1 MSATTC
7 PQCEKRVATRVER
20 RREVLPVRGEDVE
33 VEADVAVCLECGEDL
48 FVEEMDDR
56 TLRAAFAEYR
66 RRHGLLSPEEI
77 AGIRR
82 RYDLGQRPLSLLL
95 GWGEITLHRYEGG
108 SLQDDAHDAQLRMA
122 ANPAN
127 MRVLLAKNSHK
138 LSERQRT
145 RLEAR
150 LDELEG
156 SDASEWETCAPAP
169 FVAREEASEYG
180 GYQRFDPSKLHEMI
194 LCFAGHPDM
203 FATKLN
209 KLLFYADFLHF
220 KEFATPISGV
230 PYLRFQHG
238 PVPEHYGWTVDG
250 LVEGGELE
258 QKERSGRDWGGV
270 VFEARRPCDLTVF
283 TPSEKSVLEF
293 VAQTM
298 AGRSSKSL
306 RDRSHAEA
314 AYLETPERERISY
327 SWAKDLSVSLPR
339 ADK

>member
-1 MSATTC
+1 MSAAIC
-7 PQCEKRVATRVER
+7 PQCTKAITARVET

-33 VEADVAVCLECGEDL
+33 VEAKVAVCPECGEDL
-48 FVEEMDDR
+48 FVEELDDL
-56 TLRAAFAEYR
+56 TLKTAFAEYR
-66 RRHGLLSPEEI
+66 RRHGLLSPEEM
-77 AGIRR
+77 AGIRQ
-82 RYDLGQRPLSLLL
+82 RYDLAQRAFSLLL
-95 GWGEITLHRYEGG
+95 GWGEITLHRYEAG

-122 ANPAN
+122 ASPAN
-127 MRVLLAKNSHK
+127 MRILLAKNGHK
-138 LSERQRT
+138 LSERQRM

-150 LDELEG
+150 LEELEG
-156 SDASEWETCAPAP
+156 SDATEWGSCTSTR

-180 GYQRFDPSKLHEMI
+180 GYRRFDPSKLHEMI
-194 LCFAGHPDM
+194 LCFAGYPDM

-270 VFEARRPCDLTVF
+270 VFEARRPCDLTTF
-283 TPSEKSVLEF
+283 TPSERSVLEF
-293 VAQTM
+293 VARTM

-306 RDRSHAEA
+306 SDLSHAEA
-314 AYLETPERERISY
+314 AYVETPERERISY
-327 SWAKDLSVSLPR
+327 TWAKDLSVSLPR
-339 ADK
+339 PKS